1 MSKSADK
8 SAAKSGLSIQ
18 TIVFAGCGWAV
29 VALLFFLLF
38 SVPEPGK
45 GLPLWYSIGTSIFEL
60 VAYLAAT
67 ILCFRNWQSNQIV
80 SGRTVWLAFALGM
93 LSYFLGTIVFTLWET
108 GWGQE
113 AAVTPGDFFYVLTYL
128 CLVWGI
134 LQAVISRRLNLE
146 MWQWGTV
153 GLIAA
158 VGIAFAV
165 WVAAPSAT
173 PTTSQAPAWYSSVFE
188 APAIAQTPTKSPA
201 QKTQPAAAK
210 PKASPAATAKPTPKP
225 AAATPKA
232 ASPAASPSTAPAKAP
247 ELAEVKTEALFP
259 VPDWVEALE
268 KQLAPLQSIIN
279 LFYVVADV
287 VLLILATM
295 LLLAFWGGKSSRSWQ
310 VIAIAAFF
318 LYLADMWF
326 KYATTKIVDYKSGSL
341 PEVAWV
347 FFGVL
352 FGIGAALEYDLSTR
366 SSRRSGGRRRAS

>member
-8 SAAKSGLSIQ
+8 SAAKLGLSIQ

-80 SGRTVWLAFALGM
+80 SGRTVWLAFGLGM
-93 LSYFLGTIVFTLWET
+93 LSYFLGTVVFTLWET

-146 MWQWGTV
+146 MWQWGVV

-158 VGIAFAV
+158 VGIALAF
-165 WVAAPSAT
+165 WVAAPSEAPAT
-173 PTTSQAPAWYSSVFE
+173 SRTPAWYSPVFE
-188 APAIAQTPTKSPA
+188 APAIAQTPAKSPT
-201 QKTQPAAAK
+201 QKPQAPAAK
-210 PKASPAATAKPTPKP
+210 PKASPAAKPTAK
-225 AAATPKA
+225 AT
-232 ASPAASPSTAPAKAP
+232 TAPAKAGSP
-247 ELAEVKTEALFP
+247 TASPTEAPTKDAAPAEPKTEALFP
-259 VPDWVEALE
+259 VPGWVEAME
-268 KQLAPLQSIIN
+268 QQLAPLQSAIN

-326 KYATTKIVDYKSGSL
+326 KYATTKIADYKSGSL

-366 SSRRSGGRRRAS
+366 SSRRSGGRRRSA